1 MAVQSAS
8 LYQQHGSGDSGANVL
23 DKAARMLEES
33 APEKAVQ
40 LYQQAADVSSVS
52 VKINKIIIQ
61 ILLFEIENYKR
72 VLFSDWKQSTSGVRI
87 HKQIIPDTGS
97 IETVSNFF
105 FRFP

>member
-1 MAVQSAS
+1 M
-8 LYQQHGSGDSGANVL
+8 

-72 VLFSDWKQSTSGVRI
+72 VLFSD
-87 HKQIIPDTGS
+87 
-97 IETVSNFF
+97 
-105 FRFP
+105 